1 MAGIRYIDYSEN
13 FLFTTDFD
21 DTIFDGDATEASYA
35 VNLDNDLIGFQIG
48 SAINYC
54 VTQRF
59 STYAI
64 GRVGVYN
71 NHIRQFQQI
80 YGSAGPVTVNSGP
93 NTGSIY
99 SVSSQSDELAVVGQL
114 DFGVRWNINRSW
126 SLDAG
131 YRIVGLSGV
140 AIAEDNV
147 QQANFQDLQGIAD
160 IQSQG
165 AVVLHGG
172 YAGVTYGW

>member
-1 MAGIRYIDYSEN
+1 
-13 FLFTTDFD
+13 
-21 DTIFDGDATEASYA
+21 
-35 VNLDNDLIGFQIG
+35 
-48 SAINYC
+48 
-54 VTQRF
+54 
-59 STYAI
+59 
-64 GRVGVYN
+64 
-71 NHIRQFQQI
+71 
-80 YGSAGPVTVNSGP
+80 
-93 NTGSIY
+93 
-99 SVSSQSDELAVVGQL
+99 L

-147 QQANFQDLQGIAD
+147 QQANFQDLQGIAN